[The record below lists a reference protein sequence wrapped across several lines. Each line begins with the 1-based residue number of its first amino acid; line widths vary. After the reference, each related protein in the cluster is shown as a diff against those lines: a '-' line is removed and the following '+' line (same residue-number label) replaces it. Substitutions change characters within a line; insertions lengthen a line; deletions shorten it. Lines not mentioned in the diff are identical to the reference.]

1 MSMPVAA
8 MMDTPGVPTLLRY
21 GLYWFSADGLV
32 PLPSLGVACASIGLP
47 IKHHD
52 YRIHFQL
59 VASLL

>member
-1 MSMPVAA
+1 

-21 GLYWFSADGLV
+21 GLYWFSAGGLV

-47 IKHHD
+47 TKHHD